1 MSSPVLHVKDCF
13 FFEVPRAWYQ
23 PHYESASDVP
33 EYILRDYLH
42 LPEDAKVSPEQKQS
56 IDKADLDS
64 ISQAMAGKILIPQ
77 FPFTELK
84 NLYEVKW
91 GLGISKY
98 MIIELLVAVIVF
110 AAFYWL
116 KKAFFRSD
124 APRGRVRNMLEAM
137 VAFVRDQLAR
147 PSLGKEDADTFVPF
161 LLTAFLFILTANL
174 IGMLPFMGTI
184 TGDLHVTAGLALC
197 TFVIGTY
204 YGVQR
209 MGWKGWISNFI
220 PHIDLPPVLAPLKY
234 MIFLIEV
241 FGTLIKHVVLAIR
254 LFANMMAGHMVL
266 AGILGAVVVAAEL
279 MESGTSS
286 WQWYAGAPLAVIGS
300 GLFSMLEFL
309 VAFLQAYVFT
319 LLSAM
324 FISSSIHSHHPHTE
338 HDHGHGHEHAHAH

>member
-1 MSSPVLHVKDCF
+1 MSSPVLHVKDCY

-23 PHYESASDVP
+23 PHYETAQDVP
-33 EYILRDYLH
+33 KFILRDYFH
-42 LPEDAKVSPEQKQS
+42 LEPETRLTKEA
-56 IDKADLDS
+56 IADLHVSEGDLEA
-64 ISQAMAGKILIPQ
+64 ISREMAGKVLIPQ
-77 FPFTELK
+77 PFARLQ
-84 NLYEVKW
+84 NLYEVDW
-91 GLGISKY
+91 GLGISKF

-116 KKAFFRSD
+116 KNAFFRSD
-124 APRGRVRNMLEAM
+124 VPRGRVRNMLEAM
-137 VAFVRDQLAR
+137 VVFVRDQLAR
-147 PSLGKEDADTFVPF
+147 PSLGKEDADMFVPF

-174 IGMLPFMGTI
+174 VGMIPFMGTI

-197 TFVIGTY
+197 TFVIGVY
-204 YGVQR
+204 VGVQR

-220 PHIDLPPVLAPLKY
+220 PHIDLPPILSPLKY
-234 MIFLIEV
+234 MIFLIEL

-266 AGILGAVVVAAEL
+266 AGILGAVVIAAQM

-324 FISSSIHSHHPHTE
+324 FISSSIHSHHPHP
-338 HDHGHGHEHAHAH
+338 EHAHAHH